1 MKLFIISF
9 LFLVNNPIISHASS
23 IDTYEEKHCFRNVY
37 KEKYIKGNSH
47 NPGYVASWE
56 ERINIPCNNNYI
68 NKRDKIKVHDSRTKP
83 KKCNET
89 LGGLVG
95 GGIAASLSAVDAY
108 GWSIPLGL
116 VLGRGIANA
125 DC

>member
-1 MKLFIISF
+1 MKLLIISF
-9 LFLVNNPIISHASS
+9 LFIVNNPIISHASS
-23 IDTYEEKHCFRNVY
+23 LDTYEEKNCFRNVY
-37 KEKYIKGNSH
+37 KEKYIPGNSI
-47 NPGYVASWE
+47 NPGYIASWE
-56 ERINIPCNNNYI
+56 ERINIPCNNKVL
-68 NKRDKIKVHDSRTKP
+68 NKRDKIKVQDSRTKS

-95 GGIAASLSAVDAY
+95 GAIAASLSAVDAY

>member
-9 LFLVNNPIISHASS
+9 LFLVNNPTISHASS
-23 IDTYEEKHCFRNVY
+23 INTYEEQNCFRNVY
-37 KEKYIKGNSH
+37 KEKYIPGNSH
-47 NPGYVASWE
+47 NPGYIASWE

-68 NKRDKIKVHDSRTKP
+68 NKREKIKVHDSRTKA

-95 GGIAASLSAVDAY
+95 GGIAASLSTVDAY

>member
-1 MKLFIISF
+1 MKIFIISL
-9 LFLVNNPIISHASS
+9 LFLINNPVISHESS
-23 IDTYEEKHCFRNVY
+23 FDSYEKKNCFSNIY
-37 KEKYIKGNSH
+37 KEKYIPGDSI
-47 NPGYVASWE
+47 NPGYIASWVK
-56 ERINIPCNNNYI
+56 RINVPCNNNYI
-68 NKRDKIKVHDSRTKP
+68 NKKEKIKSNDSRTKP
-83 KKCNET
+83 KKCNGT

-116 VLGRGIANA
+116 VLGKGIANA